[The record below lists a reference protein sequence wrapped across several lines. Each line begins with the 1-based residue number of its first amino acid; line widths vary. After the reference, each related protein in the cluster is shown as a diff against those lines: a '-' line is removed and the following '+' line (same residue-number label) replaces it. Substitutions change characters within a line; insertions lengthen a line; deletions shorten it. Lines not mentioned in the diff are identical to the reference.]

1 MDKALLSWAVQEFGY
16 VPVSSSSSTDTTGLR
31 KLCSGSLQPYWKY
44 VTTHV
49 KSDIETLK
57 IKGNLKLYHRKLQH
71 QEPSK
76 SSLNIEDQ
84 TLSERDMLI
93 KELKD
98 INFLSK
104 KCREKGSKVRAEI
117 AQNTKAYHTLKSSY
131 DSRECLVDSQMKH
144 LNFLN
149 LLSESYTEKIS
160 GEKLNQLSA
169 DSKALTGYCGEL
181 TSNGKVNSKAP
192 SMNRLYTECVEVLK
206 AATSN
211 PKEPVK
217 TADPSLI
224 ATCFQ
229 DCDNNPDIIVNNVA
243 LKIRN
248 LSQRTRGLDQNN
260 ALPEIEEQS
269 LGISMTLRVL
279 ESWREDHVTVLKSST
294 DLEKQVSEQEKNAR
308 IASERAKQVLKQM
321 DTSNEKKA
329 AVLKLVLLHEKR
341 ARLSAAL
348 ADLKQSLETAKN
360 CGMKSAKVADPIT
373 TQKTRIESLKS
384 ALMHKQRT
392 INLLNERNLGF
403 QLKIKKLQDFTRSL
417 AQQQSLGLAKDV
429 GNQLITLNQALLA
442 SRLSFFKLSSNPL
455 TLNVTSLTPKRHN
468 FQQACNAAICLKQCV
483 EDKNTIYD
491 LTEFLRQASPF
502 EDTKSDQTSAFN
514 LLLEHAQ
521 TDPLIDVITSLDHVL
536 KQMMLSRQNK

>member
-1 MDKALLSWAVQEFGY
+1 MSFLCEQINVVHFLSSYFSYRRHFTNNGLSFVHFSHHQTMDAIEEDIHSAPPKKPKVSGEDNMQHLPSEMHHMIFKMLPPRDLAQFPSKKVPSKKQGSIQKASNTSSNMDKALLSWAVQEFGY

-131 DSRECLVDSQMKH
+131 DSRECLVDSQMKQ

-181 TSNGKVNSKAP
+181 TSNGKVNTKAS
-192 SMNRLYTECVEVLK
+192 SMNRLYAECVEVLK
-206 AATSN
+206 AGMTMQFHFLNSSQQYISTS
-211 PKEPVK
+211 
-217 TADPSLI
+217 SCIL
-224 ATCFQ
+224 
-229 DCDNNPDIIVNNVA
+229 
-243 LKIRN
+243 
-248 LSQRTRGLDQNN
+248 
-260 ALPEIEEQS
+260 
-269 LGISMTLRVL
+269 
-279 ESWREDHVTVLKSST
+279 
-294 DLEKQVSEQEKNAR
+294 
-308 IASERAKQVLKQM
+308 
-321 DTSNEKKA
+321 
-329 AVLKLVLLHEKR
+329 
-341 ARLSAAL
+341 
-348 ADLKQSLETAKN
+348 
-360 CGMKSAKVADPIT
+360 
-373 TQKTRIESLKS
+373 
-384 ALMHKQRT
+384 
-392 INLLNERNLGF
+392 
-403 QLKIKKLQDFTRSL
+403 
-417 AQQQSLGLAKDV
+417 
-429 GNQLITLNQALLA
+429 
-442 SRLSFFKLSSNPL
+442 
-455 TLNVTSLTPKRHN
+455 
-468 FQQACNAAICLKQCV
+468 
-483 EDKNTIYD
+483 
-491 LTEFLRQASPF
+491 
-502 EDTKSDQTSAFN
+502 
-514 LLLEHAQ
+514 
-521 TDPLIDVITSLDHVL
+521 
-536 KQMMLSRQNK
+536 